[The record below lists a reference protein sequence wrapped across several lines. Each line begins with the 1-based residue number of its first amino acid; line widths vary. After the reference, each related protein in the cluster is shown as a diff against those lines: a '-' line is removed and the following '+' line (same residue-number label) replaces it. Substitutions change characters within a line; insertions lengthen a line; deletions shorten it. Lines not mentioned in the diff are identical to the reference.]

1 MRTTSLILIL
11 FLLISCGKKIPKQSF
26 AAEEITIG
34 TPYDTTAI
42 DSFSQGATSIDIAR
56 KIKMSSLRY
65 QDSLK
70 LINLK
75 TEEEQ
80 LLKKAKED
88 KLTAEKSTEESK
100 KKVEAELDKSKKKL
114 VSPKI
119 ESTVNP

>member
-1 MRTTSLILIL
+1 MKITSLILI
-11 FLLISCGKKIPKQSF
+11 FLVLVSCGKKIPKQSF
-26 AAEEITIG
+26 AEEENNIG

-70 LINLK
+70 LIKLK

-80 LLKKAKED
+80 LLNTAKAE
-88 KLTAEKSTEESK
+88 KLTADKKAQEKANAQLDKPKEKS
-100 KKVEAELDKSKKKL
+100 
-114 VSPKI
+114 VSPPV

>member
-1 MRTTSLILIL
+1 MKITSLILIL
-11 FLLISCGKKIPKQSF
+11 LVLVSCGKKIPKQSF
-26 AAEEITIG
+26 AEEENNIG

-70 LINLK
+70 LIKLK

-80 LLKKAKED
+80 LLNTAKAEKLTSDKKAQEKTNAQLDKAKE
-88 KLTAEKSTEESK
+88 KS
-100 KKVEAELDKSKKKL
+100 
-114 VSPKI
+114 VSPPGKSI
-119 ESTVNP
+119 VNP

>member
-1 MRTTSLILIL
+1 MRITYLVLILL
-11 FLLISCGKKIPKQSF
+11 VLVSCGKKIPKQSF
-26 AAEEITIG
+26 AVEESNMG

-42 DSFSQGATSIDIAR
+42 DSFSQGATSVDIAR

-70 LINLK
+70 LIKLK
-75 TEEEQ
+75 TEEEK
-80 LLKKAKED
+80 LLNTAKAE
-88 KLTAEKSTEESK
+88 KLTAEKKEEEK
-100 KKVEAELDKSKKKL
+100 AKAQLDKAKEKS